1 MVRTTGRELKKK
13 NHEKIIKKKIIKKS
27 SHVFSTY
34 ISDDISSLTWH
45 PSSHFFASA
54 GGADKH
60 IRVWHNTAGIKAQIR
75 DLEDQLK
82 KVKTESLKVGLKMN

>member
-1 MVRTTGRELKKK
+1 MFHLLFL
-13 NHEKIIKKKIIKKS
+13 
-27 SHVFSTY
+27 HV
-34 ISDDISSLTWH
+34 SDDISSLTWH

-75 DLEDQLK
+75 DLEEQLK
-82 KVKTESLKVGLKMN
+82 KAKTDSLKVGQKTRIACVLEQAPFTSEIRK

>member
-1 MVRTTGRELKKK
+1 M
-13 NHEKIIKKKIIKKS
+13 KKS

-82 KVKTESLKVGLKMN
+82 KAKTESLKVGLKMN